1 MDCSIL
7 RNYQSIKLNHNI
19 KAGKIAVADLNGD
32 GIYDYIIRTP
42 EKNVDPGMPGTLDGS
57 TYQIEAYLSDG
68 TFLWSKDLGQGIEP
82 GVWYSPF
89 IAYDFNG
96 DGKAEI
102 ALKTAPETTKRNE
115 KGRVESRSKKHGF
128 P

>member
-1 MDCSIL
+1 
-7 RNYQSIKLNHNI
+7 
-19 KAGKIAVADLNGD
+19 
-32 GIYDYIIRTP
+32 
-42 EKNVDPGMPGTLDGS
+42 MPGTLDGS

-102 ALKTAPETTKRNE
+102 ALKQLRKQPNEMKRT
-115 KGRVESRSKKHGF
+115 GRFR
-128 P
+128 

>member
-1 MDCSIL
+1 MWTVLYCK
-7 RNYQSIKLNHNI
+7 NYQSIKLNRNI

-32 GIYDYIIRTP
+32 GIYDISFVP
-42 EKNVDPGMPGTLDGS
+42 QEKNVDPGMPGTLDGS

-102 ALKTAPETTKRNE
+102 ALKTAPETTQTKC
-115 KGRVESRSKKHGF
+115 KKDG
-128 P
+128 

>member
-1 MDCSIL
+1 M
-7 RNYQSIKLNHNI
+7 
-19 KAGKIAVADLNGD
+19 VFT
-32 GIYDYIIRTP
+32 IISFVP
-42 EKNVDPGMPGTLDGS
+42 QKKNVDPGMPGTLDGS

-102 ALKTAPETTKRNE
+102 ALKTAPENDQTK
-115 KGRVESRSKKHGF
+115 
-128 P
+128 

>member
-1 MDCSIL
+1 
-7 RNYQSIKLNHNI
+7 
-19 KAGKIAVADLNGD
+19 
-32 GIYDYIIRTP
+32 
-42 EKNVDPGMPGTLDGS
+42 MPGTLDGS

-102 ALKTAPETTKRNE
+102 ALKTAPETTQRNE
-115 KGRVESRSKKHGF
+115 KGRVDSGEEYLSVWDGMTGKEIARVDWPERNTGMEIWSGRTVTK
-128 P
+128 

>member
-1 MDCSIL
+1 MWECSIL

-82 GVWYSPF
+82 GVWYSPLEWYRV
-89 IAYDFNG
+89 ICRH
-96 DGKAEI
+96 E
-102 ALKTAPETTKRNE
+102 RNNDQLE
-115 KGRVESRSKKHGF
+115 AAMVLMEMAKQKL

>member
-1 MDCSIL
+1 M
-7 RNYQSIKLNHNI
+7 
-19 KAGKIAVADLNGD
+19 
-32 GIYDYIIRTP
+32 
-42 EKNVDPGMPGTLDGS
+42 DGS

-115 KGRVESRSKKHGF
+115 KGRVDSGEEYLSVWDGTVSYTHLIVSARLYKTKEGKLRGEAPF
-128 P
+128 FEGIWIIKER

>member
-1 MDCSIL
+1 MTAL
-7 RNYQSIKLNHNI
+7 
-19 KAGKIAVADLNGD
+19 
-32 GIYDYIIRTP
+32 
-42 EKNVDPGMPGTLDGS
+42 
-57 TYQIEAYLSDG
+57 
-68 TFLWSKDLGQGIEP
+68 FLWSKDLGQGIEP

-115 KGRVESRSKKHGF
+115 KGRVDSGEEYLSVWDGMTGKEIARVDWPERNGRYGNLVRQNRNQMEWPIWTARLLIYWHVVALTN
-128 P
+128 